1 LAQAA
6 LQSTVF
12 ESQLSNVDWVLFH
25 VAELP
30 SVLPILNTVL
40 DMLLESSEF
49 KMLWLRL
56 SYNFVLHK
64 LVNIDLL
71 LDFSG
76 EFMWVP
82 VANPILEFA
91 LVPSEK
97 LRLWLLLSRVLIHD
111 TLLLYLP
118 RLSED

>member
-1 LAQAA
+1 MLIFPLLAQAA

-12 ESQLSNVDWVLFH
+12 ETQLSNVDWILFN

-30 SVLPILNTVL
+30 CVLPILYTMF

-49 KMLWLRL
+49 KLLWLRL
-56 SYNFVLHK
+56 SNNFVLYK

-71 LDFSG
+71 FDFSG
-76 EFMWVP
+76 KLMRVP
-82 VANPILEFA
+82 VADSILKFA

-97 LRLWLLLSRVLIHD
+97 L
-111 TLLLYLP
+111 
-118 RLSED
+118 